1 MEQKTLHTAE
11 EIKRDLERQG
21 RSIADL
27 ARSNGLR
34 PSVVYDLLGGRIRGT
49 RGESHRAAVLLGLK
63 DGTIEQQTA

>member
-1 MEQKTLHTAE
+1 MESIRTAE
-11 EIKRDLERQG
+11 EIKRELERQG

-63 DGTIEQQTA
+63 EGTIEQQTA

>member
-1 MEQKTLHTAE
+1 MESIRTAE

-63 DGTIEQQTA
+63 AGTIEQQTA

>member
-1 MEQKTLHTAE
+1 MESIRTAE
-11 EIKRDLERQG
+11 EIKRELERQG

>member
-1 MEQKTLHTAE
+1 METIRTAE
-11 EIKRDLERQG
+11 EIKRDLEREG

-63 DGTIEQQTA
+63 DGTVEQQTV

>member
-1 MEQKTLHTAE
+1 MESIRTAE
-11 EIKRDLERQG
+11 EIKRELERQG

-63 DGTIEQQTA
+63 DGTIEQQQTA

>member
-1 MEQKTLHTAE
+1 MESIRTAE

>member
-1 MEQKTLHTAE
+1 MESIRTAE

-63 DGTIEQQTA
+63 DGTIEQQTV

>member
-1 MEQKTLHTAE
+1 MESIRTAE
-11 EIKRDLERQG
+11 EIKRELERQG

-27 ARSNGLR
+27 ARSNALR

-63 DGTIEQQTA
+63 EGTIEQQTA

>member
-1 MEQKTLHTAE
+1 MESIRTAE
-11 EIKRDLERQG
+11 EIKRELERQG

-63 DGTIEQQTA
+63 DGTVEQQTV